1 MKDRTLLDDKFVFR
15 ETEYLALYPGIA
27 EAIEKRSF
35 PSGWAHYQEYGRT
48 EGRAPC
54 LFEETFYL
62 RSYPLVRMELA
73 ENRAGSAFDHY
84 VMFGRGRGYLPH
96 PNAERPSNPSG
107 GLWIDAGDALDRVLG
122 RYETGQI
129 TGDQAALLEAFI
141 CHGYVVLPGAV
152 PDPVLQAAAAD
163 LERAYRG
170 EIPQLRFQCDALG
183 QGSGPWRAAMA
194 SEAAKALDI
203 HYYSNS
209 IRQLIFTPAIAQFL
223 ALIFESKALAS
234 QTLGFLR
241 GSADAIHQD
250 TAYVPYT
257 CPTSFAASWIA
268 LEDVSPGGGELF
280 YHPGSHRLPDF
291 RYDSKFKSQHEALR
305 ANSNLEGNQP
315 ADHQRSLLEN
325 ANRFDLERKQFLAKR
340 GDVLIWHADLVH
352 GGSPV
357 SKHLT
362 RKSIVTHYCPKH
374 HAPLFCEQ
382 HQVALHDHEGHLFT
396 SSHYAGMP
404 TAD

>member
-1 MKDRTLLDDKFVFR
+1 MRHRTLLDDRHVFR
-15 ETEYLALYPGIA
+15 ESEYLAIYPGIA
-27 EAIEKRSF
+27 EAIEKRNF
-35 PSGWAHYQEYGRT
+35 PSGWAHYQEFGRV

-62 RSYPLVRMELA
+62 RSYPLVGTELA
-73 ENRAGSAFDHY
+73 EGRTGSAFDHY
-84 VMFGRGRGYLPH
+84 VLFGRGRGYLPH
-96 PNAERPSNPSG
+96 PKAERPSNPSG
-107 GLWIDAGDALDRVLG
+107 GLWIDSGDASDRIRG

-129 TGDQAALLEAFI
+129 TEHQAALLEAFV
-141 CHGYVVLPGAV
+141 CNGYVVMPAVV
-152 PDPVLQAAAAD
+152 PDSVLQAAATD
-163 LERAYRG
+163 LERGYRG

-183 QGSGPWRAAMA
+183 HGSGPWRPEML
-194 SEAAKALDI
+194 SEATKALDI
-203 HYYSNS
+203 HYCSKP
-209 IRQLIFTPAIAQFL
+209 IRQLIFTPAIAAFL

-291 RYDSKFKSQHEALR
+291 RYDGKFKSQHEAMR
-305 ANSNLEGNQP
+305 ANSNLEGNQ
-315 ADHQRSLLEN
+315 AANHQRSLLDN
-325 ANRFDLERKQFLAKR
+325 ANRFGLERKQFAAKR

-357 SKHLT
+357 SERLT
-362 RKSIVTHYCPKH
+362 RKSIVTHYCPRH

-382 HQVALHDHEGHLFT
+382 HQVALHEHEGHLFT
-396 SSHYAGMP
+396 SSHYAGMSP
-404 TAD
+404 AD